1 MSCGPKPCL
10 YKRGSFQTFGNGW
23 DSCWQCLDFRNPKNG
38 STSRIFNPIK
48 PKPFKKKRNKINI
61 PSIC

>member
-23 DSCWQCLDFRNPKNG
+23 DSCWQCLDFRNPKKG
-38 STSRIFNPIK
+38 GTSRIFQPPLKAKNPS
-48 PKPFKKKRNKINI
+48 KKKRTK
-61 PSIC
+61 